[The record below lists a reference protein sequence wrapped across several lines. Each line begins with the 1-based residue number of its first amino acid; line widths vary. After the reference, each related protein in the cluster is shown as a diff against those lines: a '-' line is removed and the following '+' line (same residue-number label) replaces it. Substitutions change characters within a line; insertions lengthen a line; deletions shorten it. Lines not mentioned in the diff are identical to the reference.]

1 MRLDF
6 IKTILPI
13 TPLALQVFRRVWS
26 FVGQKRVFKDEKVKW
41 EKSLLFSLYVKTES
55 LKFVEWIAK

>member
-41 EKSLLFSLYVKTES
+41 EKSLLFFLY
-55 LKFVEWIAK
+55 A